1 MEAAACS
8 CARCSGAGWEV
19 PRPPSLAAAARTRL
33 LAWLVQG
40 GVALLS
46 SPGGGCSRR
55 RAEAVTSLAGHLR
68 AQLPGGPLARA
79 TCHAL
84 LAHLASWPLDPR
96 LGGAR
101 PLVWAVLLEAAPAPG
116 LEQLRLEGGGGG
128 GAELGGLAARLAG
141 ADTRQL
147 GRLEVAGLDQAATP
161 PVARLLQPEVRSEIC
176 SVRLPSYHCSSWC
189 SKSLN

>member
-1 MEAAACS
+1 MAEVEAAACS

-33 LAWLVQG
+33 LAWLVRG

-46 SPGGGCSRR
+46 SPHGGCGRR
-55 RAEAVTSLAGHLR
+55 RAEAVTALGGYIR
-68 AQLPGGPLARA
+68 AQLPGGPLATA

-84 LAHLASWPLDPR
+84 LAHLASWPVDPR
-96 LGGAR
+96 VGGAR
-101 PLVWAVLLEAAPAPG
+101 QLVWAVLLEAAPAPG
-116 LEQLRLEGGGGG
+116 LEQLRLEGGGG
-128 GAELGGLAARLAG
+128 AELGGLVARLAG

-161 PVARLLQPEVRSEIC
+161 PVARLLQPKVR
-176 SVRLPSYHCSSWC
+176 
-189 SKSLN
+189 

>member
-1 MEAAACS
+1 MEATACS

-101 PLVWAVLLEAAPAPG
+101 SLVWAVLLEAAPG
-116 LEQLRLEGGGGG
+116 LEQLRLEGGG

-161 PVARLLQPEVRSEIC
+161 PVARLLQHKVR
-176 SVRLPSYHCSSWC
+176 
-189 SKSLN
+189 

>member
-1 MEAAACS
+1 MAEVEAAACS

-33 LAWLVQG
+33 LAWLVRG

-46 SPGGGCSRR
+46 SPHGGCGRR
-55 RAEAVTSLAGHLR
+55 RAEAVTSLGGYIR
-68 AQLPGGPLARA
+68 AQLPGGPLATA

-84 LAHLASWPLDPR
+84 LAHLASWPVDPR
-96 LGGAR
+96 VGGAR
-101 PLVWAVLLEAAPAPG
+101 QLVWAGLLEAAPAPG

-128 GAELGGLAARLAG
+128 GGGGGAELGGLVARLAG

-161 PVARLLQPEVRSEIC
+161 PVARLLQPKVR
-176 SVRLPSYHCSSWC
+176 
-189 SKSLN
+189 